1 MDRSVIIVTK
11 SRGIIAIAIAIA
23 IAIDSFFEKPWRRY
37 RIDQQ

>member
-11 SRGIIAIAIAIA
+11 SRGIIAIAIA